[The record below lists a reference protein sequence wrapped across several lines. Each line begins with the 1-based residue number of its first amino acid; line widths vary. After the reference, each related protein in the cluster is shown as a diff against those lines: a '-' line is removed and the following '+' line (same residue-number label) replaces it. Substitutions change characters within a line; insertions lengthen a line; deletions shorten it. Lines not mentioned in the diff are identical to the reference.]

1 MTGWA
6 EFITAR
12 LDEWEAAAKAATRGP
27 WRIANRHY
35 GNTVVGADN
44 ADIAWPGYWERG
56 DKNSAHITAH
66 DPARVLRQ
74 AAAMRKLLN
83 LAEYPCGEDCLDHG
97 NDEHVAQEVPGI
109 AIRRIL
115 ASIWDD
121 HPDYPEAG
129 K

>member
-1 MTGWA
+1 VTGWA

-74 AAAMRKLLN
+74 AAAMRMI
-83 LAEYPCGEDCLDHG
+83 LDHHKPVRHEG
-97 NDEHVAQEVPGI
+97 RMMCGTCLGTGTTWPCRTVQH
-109 AIRRIL
+109 L
-115 ASIWDD
+115 ASVWSD

-129 K
+129 R